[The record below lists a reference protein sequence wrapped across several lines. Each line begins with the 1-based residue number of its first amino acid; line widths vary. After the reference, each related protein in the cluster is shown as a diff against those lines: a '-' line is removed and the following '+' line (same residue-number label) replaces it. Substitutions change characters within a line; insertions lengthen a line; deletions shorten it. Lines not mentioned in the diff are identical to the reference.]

1 MLEEKD
7 RRELADIEQRLCA
20 ADPAF
25 ARRMSSTS
33 LPCPFPTVSV
43 LCVGAFLALPFVG
56 LFLGP
61 VAALVAVNV
70 AAALV
75 TTILVA
81 RRRRAR

>member
-7 RRELADIEQRLCA
+7 RRELAEIEQRLCA
-20 ADPAF
+20 ADPDF

-33 LPCPFPTVSV
+33 MPCPFPTVSV

-61 VAALVAVNV
+61 VAALVALNGTV
-70 AAALV
+70 ALV
-75 TTILVA
+75 AGILVN
-81 RRRRAR
+81 RRRRGH